1 MTNSYGKMKTN
12 KRKEAE
18 NMKKIYSEIET
29 IWNKNFCEICT
40 QIETNAAHSVERIY
54 KFWHKLAK
62 LFNKISFLKK
72 CEKFVIIYE
81 ELTLEKTNGLEELL
95 WRAKD
100 QLLPEHVKNVIRLT
114 TMDQSAKCQNALSR
128 FLANSLGQMKSA
140 KHRLYSFFSSQF
152 IGMTYLD
159 KFLQESSNFAQVFRC
174 DLTPS
179 EISQL
184 QVKYYLNY
192 MDSDSET
199 DVHTRALFMV
209 DYLAFYDWFK
219 NRINELPKTL
229 QPSIEQL
236 LFQIELYLD
245 FHAGTTESAI
255 DKSAKMEHKQK
266 MVALKT
272 AKDAFFPDEVEVI
285 VVDGRG
291 ENPANLLAIAMEL
304 MIMHRE
310 IINGLI
316 ENEEHFLD
324 KVKNNAKRKK
334 QHGNENNNN
343 EKKDEEEK
351 GEGGEKGDEK
361 GREKGSEKEDKRG
374 IAKEDESIGE
384 EGENGRNEKKK
395 EDKKGREKV
404 EQKEGSEEDE
414 KEKEDK
420 KGGEKEDENGIEK
433 EDESIGEKGK
443 KENEDKKRRK
453 KEDESIGEEGENGKD
468 EKEKEDKKEREKV
481 EQKGGS
487 EEEEKEKGVEKGREK
502 VEQKGGSE
510 EEEKE
515 KGVEKGREKVE
526 QKGGSEEDENE
537 KEDKKGGEKED
548 EKGRVQ
554 VEQKGGSEGDKK
566 EKGGE
571 DGKGLD
577 EKEKEDKKEKGGEN
591 GQNGRDEKEKGDK
604 NGKRKVEQKGGG
616 DEKGSEGA
624 ESDLISCYKYLMCA
638 DQPISKSDQ
647 KLLLVNATYY
657 KMKSLINQALSTAKQ
672 IKNGVRKNS
681 KLRRMAKD
689 IEMTAQKAHLFEKPK
704 NFDDKL
710 VKICYLVKF
719 WTYVISNRNLY
730 KESDIWRTFLAYRF
744 GGEENAKRSQQQQ
757 VPMEGE
763 HKWDNNSICEK
774 SEKVSELLQH
784 LLKSSTS
791 QTTHEFVL
799 YNLLDKNKE
808 FAHFIYYSL
817 DKMPRFKKM
826 VQFEKD
832 DEIDRLY
839 LALFASAD
847 SPKVFEAEINLG
859 IKMLESQIN
868 KLEQMVRNSLNYSEI
883 MIARAKLR
891 ATAAVQLHFR
901 HDEKFRIIC
910 GQIAYVSYLSQK
922 MDHPF
927 TLWNSPTKC
936 FSISRE
942 DTLSLLRV
950 AHREC
955 HWDFVINRL
964 AGPEENSFLST
975 VRPKRG
981 TLALLEKLIG
991 GPLLNM
997 LWKTNEAPAKFM
1009 DENCNALLDANM
1021 AAASVADR
1029 MGNINSADLI
1039 VWMQWFQSAHKG
1051 KARHSTHR
1059 EYIWLYARVFYD
1071 NYGNGFD
1078 KYFEAEFSRIEVMME
1093 KITQMHTAA
1102 PAFALQKG
1110 ICCKLPEKWHTIIKE
1125 GTINESILEVIE
1137 SEEGKGRKMG
1147 TNEFLQQLHF
1157 DVISGLC
1164 QNIDQSD
1171 EIVQRNIENIIKM
1184 LKQCKDSRRNL
1195 KRLLN
1200 KEQIKEIF
1208 QLIGIPF
1215 DEKEFE
1221 CTDQQMAFLSVEKIE
1236 DQQMKKRKKNRR
1248 KKNGQKLGMNE
1259 ENESEQTEEKTE
1271 NHELFD
1277 KMIANDLTREFAV
1290 CLSPSFP
1297 KLSQQLIRDEFDEQ
1311 NSQKLEQFVAEMAI
1325 NGKTADGMPRKK
1337 RDKRI
1342 KAALATIKRMAGKWS
1357 ADQAKLFISGSFLL
1371 ELNTIDSDFDLI
1383 CVVPGKI
1390 IKKEHFLGEQNE
1402 ICVEKKCE
1410 SGEAEKDNLTT
1421 PKSFYCHLCEN
1432 EKVNDLLKISH
1443 GQLMMLKFTFDGID
1457 FDISFVAIPK
1467 LEALAQR
1474 ITDGTLRN
1482 YYENFI
1488 AINCI
1493 GQDKITMQNF
1503 CQFVETRIRI
1513 QLAYDISQRG
1523 TTTNWH
1529 IYPALYQETCQITQK
1544 LEGIPNE
1551 IRSDYHHCKL
1561 WLIGTDQQLMD
1572 ANEKRLTNGQL
1583 LNFDWAIKRDFLKF
1597 NGKLSN
1603 KLGTDDINEF
1613 TPDEQPAVG
1622 QLATKERK
1630 VVQSLTDD
1638 KVEHD
1643 AIKILKD
1650 SFNGSV
1656 TDAPVSAEEIQK
1668 LRAQFDEMPMNM
1680 WSNTNSPSE
1689 FAIFKPINLAAQH
1702 SGNKTY
1708 YRLLVAVFPLN
1719 LLFKAYFKIRILEKQ
1734 RDNDIG

>member
-1 MTNSYGKMKTN
+1 M
-12 KRKEAE
+12 
-18 NMKKIYSEIET
+18 SEH
-29 IWNKNFCEICT
+29 
-40 QIETNAAHSVERIY
+40 A
-54 KFWHKLAK
+54 
-62 LFNKISFLKK
+62 
-72 CEKFVIIYE
+72 
-81 ELTLEKTNGLEELL
+81 
-95 WRAKD
+95 
-100 QLLPEHVKNVIRLT
+100 KNVIRLT
-114 TMDQSAKCQNALSR
+114 VGQSAECQNALSR
-128 FLANSLGQMKSA
+128 FLANSLGQMKGA

-152 IGMTYLD
+152 IDMTSLD
-159 KFLQESSNFAQVFRC
+159 KLLQENTNFAQVFRS
-174 DLTPS
+174 DLAPS

-209 DYLAFYDWFK
+209 DYLAFYQWFK
-219 NRINELPKTL
+219 NRVNELSNRT
-229 QPSIEQL
+229 QPSLEQL
-236 LFQIELYLD
+236 LFHIELYLD

-266 MVALKT
+266 MVGLKT
-272 AKDAFFPDEVEVI
+272 AKDAFFPDEVKVI

-324 KVKNNAKRKK
+324 KVKTIFVDQKRLRIMIPLLSHEYQILIDNAKREK

-343 EKKDEEEK
+343 GKEDEEEK
-351 GEGGEKGDEK
+351 GGGGEKGDEK
-361 GREKGSEKEDKRG
+361 GSEKKAERV
-374 IAKEDESIGE
+374 IEKEDESIGE
-384 EGENGRNEKKK
+384 EGENGKDEKEK

-404 EQKEGSEEDE
+404 EQKGGSEEDE
-414 KEKEDK
+414 KEKGDK

-443 KENEDKKRRK
+443 
-453 KEDESIGEEGENGKD
+453 NGRN
-468 EKEKEDKKEREKV
+468 EKEKEDKKER
-481 EQKGGS
+481 GS
-487 EEEEKEKGVEKGREK
+487 
-502 VEQKGGSE
+502 
-510 EEEKE
+510 
-515 KGVEKGREKVE
+515 
-526 QKGGSEEDENE
+526 
-537 KEDKKGGEKED
+537 EKED
-548 EKGRVQ
+548 EKGR
-554 VEQKGGSEGDKK
+554 
-566 EKGGE
+566 
-571 DGKGLD
+571 D
-577 EKEKEDKKEKGGEN
+577 EKEKEDKKEKGGEE
-591 GQNGRDEKEKGDK
+591 GENGRDEKEKEDK
-604 NGKRKVEQKGGG
+604 KEKGKMEQKGGE
-616 DEKGSEGA
+616 DEKGGEG
-624 ESDLISCYKYLMCA
+624 
-638 DQPISKSDQ
+638 
-647 KLLLVNATYY
+647 
-657 KMKSLINQALSTAKQ
+657 
-672 IKNGVRKNS
+672 
-681 KLRRMAKD
+681 
-689 IEMTAQKAHLFEKPK
+689 
-704 NFDDKL
+704 
-710 VKICYLVKF
+710 
-719 WTYVISNRNLY
+719 
-730 KESDIWRTFLAYRF
+730 
-744 GGEENAKRSQQQQ
+744 
-757 VPMEGE
+757 
-763 HKWDNNSICEK
+763 
-774 SEKVSELLQH
+774 
-784 LLKSSTS
+784 
-791 QTTHEFVL
+791 
-799 YNLLDKNKE
+799 
-808 FAHFIYYSL
+808 
-817 DKMPRFKKM
+817 

-832 DEIDRLY
+832 DEMGRLY

-847 SPKVFEAEINLG
+847 LAKVFQAEINLG
-859 IKMLESQIN
+859 IKLLELQIN
-868 KLEQMVRNSLNYSEI
+868 KLEQLVRNSLNYIEI
-883 MIARAKLR
+883 MTARAKLR

-922 MDHPF
+922 MDDPF

-975 VRPKRG
+975 VRQKRG

-1071 NYGNGFD
+1071 QYGNGFD

-1147 TNEFLQQLHF
+1147 TNEFVQQLHF

-1171 EIVQRNIENIIKM
+1171 EMVQRKIENIIKM

-1221 CTDQQMAFLSVEKIE
+1221 GTDQQMAFLSVEKIE

-1271 NHELFD
+1271 NQKLFNE
-1277 KMIANDLTREFAV
+1277 MMANDLTKKFTDF
-1290 CLSPSFP
+1290 LSPSFP
-1297 KLSQQLIRDEFDEQ
+1297 KMSQQLIRDEFDEQ
-1311 NSQKLEQFVAEMAI
+1311 KSQKLEQFVTERAI
-1325 NGKTADGMPRKK
+1325 KGKTADGMPRKK

-1342 KAALATIKRMAGKWS
+1342 KTALDKIKGMAGKWS

-1402 ICVEKKCE
+1402 ICVQKKCE
-1410 SGEAEKDNLTT
+1410 TGEWEKDNFTT
-1421 PKSFYCHLCEN
+1421 QKSFYCHLCEN

-1482 YYENFI
+1482 YVTKFDTQDIEHRQMLRVLSTLNKLINFDGHLFDWSSLLSSNLTDFVKKYENFI

-1650 SFNGSV
+1650 SFNGSA

-1719 LLFKAYFKIRILEKQ
+1719 LLFKAYFEIRIFEKQ